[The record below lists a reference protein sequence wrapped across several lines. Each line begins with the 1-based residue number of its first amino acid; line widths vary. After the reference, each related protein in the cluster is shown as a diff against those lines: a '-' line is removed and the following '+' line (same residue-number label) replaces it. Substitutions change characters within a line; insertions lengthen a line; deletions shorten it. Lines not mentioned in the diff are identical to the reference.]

1 MKATIKQN
9 ALRYIWSDRQGKKR
23 AEVVYNVLLNNKRL
37 NLGDYTQFLEDFNS
51 KWRGYYSVAFQQ
63 WEQERLITRSK
74 GVYKITPLGEAY
86 VNNPRVLRQVNEIK
100 EHHEHKRTELL
111 IEYRELQRRF
121 DRLVNSLDRLIINA

>member
-37 NLGDYTQFLEDFNS
+37 NLGDYAQFLEEFNS
-51 KWRGYYSVAFQQ
+51 KWRGYYSDAFQQ

-111 IEYRELQRRF
+111 IEYRELKRRF
-121 DRLVNSLDRLIINA
+121 DRLVNNLDRLIINA